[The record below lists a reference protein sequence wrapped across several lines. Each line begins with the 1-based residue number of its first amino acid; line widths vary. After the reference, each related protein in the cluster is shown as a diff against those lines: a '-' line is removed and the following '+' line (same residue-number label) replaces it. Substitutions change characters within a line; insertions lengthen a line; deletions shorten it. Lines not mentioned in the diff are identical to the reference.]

1 MKTRFFL
8 LAVLS
13 MFFAATTSFA
23 QRVAVLEFNA
33 GAGISQADVEGIS
46 AIFNT
51 YFTPAGYTLVERTQ
65 IDRVIDEQNFQRGSI
80 TQSQMVRIGQI
91 LNVSKVV
98 IGDVNYVM
106 NQYNVDV
113 RVVNVE
119 SGTIAAMDGVT
130 WTPGSSYRTMMSEL
144 AAQLASKIAIKSTST
159 STYNQQSGGYEIGD
173 YYDVGGKQGVVFAV
187 TPDGQHGKIVCLQ
200 DLGRADWYDAKSI
213 CANLGSGWRLPT
225 EAELSAI
232 YGVKNELNSMLIAL
246 GDTLGGLGAFHWSST
261 AVDADRAWFVN
272 IGNGEPKTYN
282 KSQDFSVRA
291 VSAF

>member
-8 LAVLS
+8 LVALS

-33 GAGISQADVEGIS
+33 GTGISQADVEGIS

-91 LNVSKVV
+91 LNVSNVV

-130 WTPGSSYRTMMSEL
+130 WTPGSSCRTMMSEL
-144 AAQLASKIAIKSTST
+144 ASRLASKIAI
-159 STYNQQSGGYEIGD
+159 NQQSGGYEIGD

-200 DLGRADWYDAKSI
+200 DLDTAAWDNAKSI

-225 EAELSAI
+225 KAELLAI
-232 YGVKNELNSMLIAL
+232 YGVKNKLNSMLRAH
-246 GDTLGGLGAFHWSST
+246 GDSIQEGWHWSST
-261 AVDADRAWFVN
+261 ESSADYAWYVYMGSGSTF
-272 IGNGEPKTYN
+272 PTN
-282 KSQDFSVRA
+282 KSDYIYVRA

>member
-8 LAVLS
+8 LVALS

-23 QRVAVLEFNA
+23 QRIAVLEFNA

-80 TQSQMVRIGQI
+80 TYPQMVRIGQI

-98 IGDVNYVM
+98 IGDVYYDVM
-106 NQYNVDV
+106 NQYKVDV
-113 RVVNVE
+113 LVVNVE
-119 SGTIAAMDGVT
+119 SGTPTAKDGVT
-130 WTPGSSYRTMMSEL
+130 WTPGSSYRTMMREL
-144 AAQLASKIAIKSTST
+144 AARLASKIAIKSTPT

-173 YYDVGGKQGVVFAV
+173 YYDVGSKEGLVFAV
-187 TPDGQHGKIVCLQ
+187 APDGQHGKIVSLQ
-200 DLGRADWYDAKSI
+200 LGSADWYDAKSI

-225 EAELSAI
+225 KAELLAI
-232 YGVKNELNSMLIAL
+232 YELVNELNSILVISDPIEEAY
-246 GDTLGGLGAFHWSST
+246 WSST
-261 AVDADRAWFVN
+261 EYDEFCAWYVYMDDGYTN
-272 IGNGEPKTYN
+272 YCN
-282 KSQDFSVRA
+282 KSYNVCVCA